1 MPHLLTWHNFFLV
14 YYFGLVLSTCVLNH
28 FRGHWLLN
36 DTLNFI
42 IFINMKFKNKMENFL
57 MDEDASVV
65 LELACLVFQHQKGS
79 SRGFGFLFFLFKE
92 I

>member
-1 MPHLLTWHNFFLV
+1 
-14 YYFGLVLSTCVLNH
+14 
-28 FRGHWLLN
+28 
-36 DTLNFI
+36 
-42 IFINMKFKNKMENFL
+42 MKFKNKMENFL